1 MAEAAGEAVGEPA
14 GEVVGGEA
22 PGDADG
28 VAVAGAGGSKVVAA
42 APVPLGA
49 AIRSS
54 RSGESDA
61 ERAMAATAAPASTTG
76 AMTAV
81 SGNSAHGEPLARV
94 RPRRR

>member
-28 VAVAGAGGSKVVAA
+28 VAVTGAGGSKVVA